1 MSCQSLKIIFIER
14 IKLILIKVLFNSK
27 SIVSLKKQI
36 EIMKTEKNP
45 KGAGRPSKNYAQK
58 NLQKKVPLEMFR
70 ECIEALNVICKDY
83 EKKHL

>member
-1 MSCQSLKIIFIER
+1 
-14 IKLILIKVLFNSK
+14 LFNSK
-27 SIVSLKKQI
+27 SVVSLKKQI

-45 KGAGRPSKNYAQK
+45 KGAGRPSKTYKQK

>member
-1 MSCQSLKIIFIER
+1 
-14 IKLILIKVLFNSK
+14 
-27 SIVSLKKQI
+27 
-36 EIMKTEKNP
+36 MKTEKNP
-45 KGAGRPSKNYAQK
+45 KGAGRPSKTYKQK

>member
-1 MSCQSLKIIFIER
+1 
-14 IKLILIKVLFNSK
+14 
-27 SIVSLKKQI
+27 
-36 EIMKTEKNP
+36 MKTEKNP
-45 KGAGRPSKNYAQK
+45 KGAGRPSKNYPQK